1 MESRDPLQH
10 HGTPNSTVTG
20 TPFNITGPPTQLY
33 MDPQE
38 KEGGE
43 MWGHGTPTTR
53 TPPQLPPTT
62 QKRKG
67 KKRDVTGV
75 YVKSLVTSITPVTSH
90 IWELWHHVAAPTA
103 TD

>member
-1 MESRDPLQH
+1 MGVMGPPTWSHGTPIQH
-10 HGTPNSTVTG
+10 RGTPNSTVTG

-53 TPPQLPPTT
+53 LPLNYLQQPPAPDVSE
-62 QKRKG
+62 G
-67 KKRDVTGV
+67 KAEGEKT
-75 YVKSLVTSITPVTSH
+75 
-90 IWELWHHVAAPTA
+90 
-103 TD
+103 